1 MALHIPKTG
10 LSQMMK
16 EGSKHFSGLEEA
28 VYRNIGACNEMA
40 QIPRTSFGPNGLN
53 KMIINHL
60 DKLFITN
67 DAATILRELEVQH
80 PAAKMLVLACQQ
92 QEREVGD
99 GTNFVMIFAGRL
111 LEKAENLLR
120 MGLSP
125 SEVVAGYEMAAT
137 KALEILETLVAY
149 TVHDLKDFNAV
160 RAVIKPSIESK
171 QAGYEDFLSELVTKA
186 CLSIVPKDPAV
197 PFNVDNVRIA
207 KILGAGVLSS
217 TVTKGMV
224 FKRTIEGEI
233 NHVANAKIAVYTCA
247 IDTTLTETKGTVL
260 LKTAAELK
268 SYSRG
273 EEDLLEQQLR
283 TLSELG
289 INVIVSDGKFGDLAL
304 HFLNKYKILGV
315 RIMSKYDLRRLA
327 RAVGA
332 TALPRL
338 TPPTPAEIGHC
349 DDVSVDELGDTHVT
363 VFKQLEERSAVS
375 TVVLRGATEN
385 TLDNFERAVDDGV
398 NTFKALTKDAR
409 VVAGAGATE
418 IEIARQLAAFGA
430 TREGLEQYAI
440 QAFAEALEI
449 IPFTLA
455 ENSGQKGGEAVSLL
469 YSAHQN
475 GNKNAGVDIESDRA
489 AVKNAVDAGIVD
501 LYAAKFWG
509 LTFAA
514 NAAVTV
520 LRVDQIIMAKPAGG
534 PKGKA
539 PGPQDQDDD

>member
-1 MALHIPKTG
+1 MAMHIPRTQ

-28 VYRNIGACNEMA
+28 VYRNIAACNEMA

-53 KMIINHL
+53 KMIVNHL

-80 PAAKMLVLACQQ
+80 PAAKMLVLASQQ

-125 SEVVAGYEMAAT
+125 TEVVSGYEQAT
-137 KALEILETLVAY
+137 VKALEILETLVAN
-149 TVHDLKDFNAV
+149 TVHDLKDYEAIK
-160 RAVIKPSIESK
+160 AIIKPAIASK
-171 QAGYEDFLSELVTKA
+171 QSGYEEFLSDLVAKA
-186 CLSIVPKDPAV
+186 CLSIVPKDSNK
-197 PFNVDNVRIA
+197 PFNVDNVRVA
-207 KILGAGVLSS
+207 KIMGAGVLSS

-224 FKRTIEGEI
+224 FKRQIEGEI
-233 NHVANAKIAVYTCA
+233 THIKNAKIAVFTCA

-260 LKTAAELK
+260 LKSAEELK

-273 EEDLLEQQLR
+273 EEDLLESQIRGLH
-283 TLSELG
+283 ELG

-304 HFLNKYKILGV
+304 HFMNKFKMMGV
-315 RIMSKYDLRRLA
+315 RVMSKYDLRRLA

-338 TPPTPAEIGHC
+338 TPPTSAEIGHC
-349 DDVSVDELGDTHVT
+349 DDVSVDELGDTAVT
-363 VFKQLEERSAVS
+363 IFKQQDESSQVA

-385 TLDNFERAVDDGV
+385 TLDNFERAIDDGV
-398 NTFKALTKDAR
+398 NTYKTLTKDGR

-418 IEIARQLAAFGA
+418 IELAKQLSAYAAS
-430 TREGLEQYAI
+430 REGLEQYSI

-449 IPFTLA
+449 VPFTLA
-455 ENSGQKGGEAVSLL
+455 ENSGQKGGEVVSLL
-469 YSAHQN
+469 YAAHQQ
-475 GNKNAGVDIESDRA
+475 GQKNAGVDIDADHA
-489 AVKNAVDAGIVD
+489 AVKDSVEAGIID
-501 LYAAKFWG
+501 TFASKFWG

-534 PKGKA
+534 PKAKA
-539 PGPQDQDDD
+539 PGPMDEDD